1 MKVGEQL
8 GIGVPFAKPFPVQ
21 DFAGRHHLFV
31 VSAIGPAPLQAV
43 IDDCLPLFTEKAG
56 WAGVYLTNTFS
67 VLLADITSSAC

>member
-21 DFAGRHHLFV
+21 DFAGRHLLFV
-31 VSAIGPAPLQAV
+31 VGAIDPAPLQAV
-43 IDDCLPLFTEKAG
+43 IDDCLPLFPEKPWMG
-56 WAGVYLTNTFS
+56 WSVPENIVS